1 MIFILVKKKNRPL
14 RPECYW
20 DLTFHNVKLKV
31 EPMTRVVST
40 SDESPCD
47 LLPGDMKSL
56 CGLGGTSATMV

>member
-1 MIFILVKKKNRPL
+1 MVFILVKNKNSPL
-14 RPECYW
+14 RPDCYW
-20 DLTFHNVKLKV
+20 DLTFHNVIQLKV
-31 EPMTRVVST
+31 EPT